1 MKSMCF
7 NKIISL
13 FFFFMLMINMAFS
26 QEEGD
31 TISREVHLQRSSILV
46 SDLEKSLQV
55 YRDILGFE
63 VVVIAEADSKSYAY
77 SVFNIP
83 KNAKIKVATLNSID
97 QKRIINLKEVTG
109 VKLPKPPSEPYM
121 GPVLIKVDNIEIIMG
136 KIKNLGLKHTEQ
148 HSVKGSRI
156 SYKEQSFID
165 PDGHLV
171 AVYQLL

>member
-1 MKSMCF
+1 MKSMCL
-7 NKIISL
+7 NKTISL

-46 SDLEKSLQV
+46 SNLETSLLV

-63 VVVIAEADSKSYAY
+63 VAAMAESDSTSYAY
-77 SVFNIP
+77 TVFNIP
-83 KNAKIKVATLNSID
+83 KTAKIKIATLNSTN

-121 GPVLIKVDNIEIIMG
+121 STVLIRVDNIEVIMD
-136 KIKNLGLKHTEQ
+136 KIKDLGLNHTEQ
-148 HSVKGSRI
+148 HVVKGSRI